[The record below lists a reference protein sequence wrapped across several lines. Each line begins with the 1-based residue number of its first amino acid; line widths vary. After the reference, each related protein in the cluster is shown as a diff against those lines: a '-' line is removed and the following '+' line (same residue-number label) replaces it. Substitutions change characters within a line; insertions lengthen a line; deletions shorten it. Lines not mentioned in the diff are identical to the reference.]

1 MEERGGVKYGR
12 VIFMIVSLV
21 TVDTRRSPAPDVVR
35 LNMFCIF
42 R

>member
-21 TVDTRRSPAPDVVR
+21 TVDTRRSPAPDGHAVLFVI
-35 LNMFCIF
+35 L
-42 R
+42 